1 MKAKIDLANAQRAV
15 QECENKCRYE
25 DTLVRN
31 LEVLRE
37 ALLQANRDHLERRLV
52 FFLHRFASITLL
64 FRRLNTS
71 RTSANYEQKN
81 NVLEVQRKARQE
93 ARTLQQQT
101 NLTSLITP
109 PPGAGAPVTYN
120 LLQLPSPPSSLV
132 SCFFLFSS
140 LLFLVSFFQTSRA
153 TK

>member
-81 NVLEVQRKARQE
+81 NVLEVQRKARQ
-93 ARTLQQQT
+93 
-101 NLTSLITP
+101 
-109 PPGAGAPVTYN
+109 
-120 LLQLPSPPSSLV
+120 
-132 SCFFLFSS
+132 
-140 LLFLVSFFQTSRA
+140 
-153 TK
+153 